1 MKGTLQTVSGLTLAI
16 GLLMLGWQMAGR
28 PSADCAMVGSGFQAV
43 GAAVELWAVFMIVW
57 TPWARPRVI
66 KVALPLKR
74 RVGDL
79 WGKARQWRRRG
90 AAESKT
96 APIGMAVETNS
107 AGSIRVSGG
116 GSVQATGGSLE
127 SLVKQAHQRLRELER
142 RVDGVERMTTDKVD
156 TLRIESQR
164 ESEKANKA
172 TEERFADLEM
182 QTIRVRTNDA
192 LRLLLGIGLSLIGAT
207 LSTLC

>member
-1 MKGTLQTVSGLTLAI
+1 
-16 GLLMLGWQMAGR
+16 MAPQRCCRVKDRPDRHGR
-28 PSADCAMVGSGFQAV
+28 RDQLS
-43 GAAVELWAVFMIVW
+43 
-57 TPWARPRVI
+57 RVN
-66 KVALPLKR
+66 
-74 RVGDL
+74 
-79 WGKARQWRRRG
+79 Q
-90 AAESKT
+90 
-96 APIGMAVETNS
+96 
-107 AGSIRVSGG
+107 VSGG

-142 RVDGVERMTTDKVD
+142 RADGVERMTTDKVN

-164 ESEKANKA
+164 ESEKANRA

-182 QTIRVRTNDA
+182 QTIRIRTNDA